1 MSIVCRV
8 SSPLVGEREKTKAY
22 AVLAFLTAILLASL
36 LVPPVRE
43 PPLSVCLVHLVLG
56 IAGPGCGMTR
66 AFLFIGHGDL
76 PAALTLNPNSVLA
89 FGLIVVLWANR
100 VARILR
106 HRELSLVLSR
116 RGRLG
121 VYLVTAALTGLAW
134 IYNLVANPWV

>member
-8 SSPLVGEREKTKAY
+8 SSPLVGGREKTKAY

>member
-1 MSIVCRV
+1 MRIAWCA
-8 SSPLVGEREKTKAY
+8 SPPLAGRQEKATAY

-100 VARILR
+100 VARILC